1 ELVQGDL
8 AGARSWLEPGRFSPP
23 TRQRGFHALARL
35 EIIQGDFAAAA
46 RAFDQALAQG
56 EDNAPLWVD
65 IARLRYG
72 NGEHRLAIAAADRA
86 LAGGPADPR
95 ALELRG
101 QWLRDSQGLIA
112 AIDWLEK
119 ALDAAPDDLGL
130 LGEYAATLGEAGRN
144 RDMLRVARR
153 MVE

>member
-1 ELVQGDL
+1 PASAAPPGRQPLVAAEAALANGDGIAAEVAAREALASGAPREEVAALMGEAELVQGDL

-72 NGEHRLAIAAADRA
+72 NGEHRLA
-86 LAGGPADPR
+86 
-95 ALELRG
+95 
-101 QWLRDSQGLIA
+101 
-112 AIDWLEK
+112 
-119 ALDAAPDDLGL
+119 
-130 LGEYAATLGEAGRN
+130 
-144 RDMLRVARR
+144 
-153 MVE
+153 